1 MRDRIINVL
10 ENSDIAL
17 TIYEIEDFL
26 DIKEI
31 EDIQLLQDELNFLS
45 LEGIIYHSNKDRY
58 MMLKDSH
65 LKRGIMRAN
74 KKGFGFVDIDDNDE
88 DVYISQENMNGAIHD
103 DVVLVDI
110 ISKKNMPRLERKVIR
125 ILKRERKTFI
135 GEINFKKD
143 IGYITLDD
151 VKVKLNI
158 EICRENSMHAVDGHK
173 VVVSLLEKLDKHG
186 RYSGEVIEILG
197 HKNDPGVDILSIV
210 RKYNIEVDF
219 PDDVKE
225 QLKLIP
231 SVKKIWKVEEI

>member
-110 ISKKNMPRLERKVIR
+110 ISKKNMPRLEGKVIR

-135 GEINFKKD
+135 GEIKD
-143 IGYITLDD
+143 R
-151 VKVKLNI
+151 K
-158 EICRENSMHAVDGHK
+158 S
-173 VVVSLLEKLDKHG
+173 VV
-186 RYSGEVIEILG
+186 
-197 HKNDPGVDILSIV
+197 
-210 RKYNIEVDF
+210 
-219 PDDVKE
+219 
-225 QLKLIP
+225 
-231 SVKKIWKVEEI
+231 